1 MQQEVRFAT
10 FNVLNLA
17 PPGVRFYVDQ
27 EAHTQEQYD
36 AKVEWIARQLDLLDA
51 DVIGFQEIFSQ
62 AALREVLARTLKYRD
77 AHHVGFDPVGQE
89 DLQTSVQ
96 AGTLTPSVALVSRLP
111 IVGSP
116 ASHARYPH
124 GLAVALPGIDTPVTT
139 FTRPILHVQ
148 VSVPMADAQAPVA
161 LPGRPA
167 PRPQTIDVLVCHL
180 KSKRPD
186 YRGGPV
192 GSGANASQAANRPN
206 GGMDGDTGGSSE
218 TKHGN
223 GDGAVNP
230 VLVVESIDSKPENDS
245 YQLGLAMLRSLIRRG
260 AEALGL
266 RYLISDQLRRQRLPL
281 VVLGD
286 FNDVAAAMTT
296 QLVTGA
302 TSERRSLREGP
313 TDRLFDSYR
322 IQTRGRPVRDVSF
335 THTHENIAETI
346 DHVLVSEAFEPGA
359 PGAIGEV
366 LEVIYVND
374 HLGLR
379 APAASDHGIVLA
391 RLLLYGTQV

>member
-17 PPGVRFYVDQ
+17 PPGVRFYADQ
-27 EAHTQEQYD
+27 DAHTQAQYD
-36 AKVEWIARQLDLLDA
+36 AKADWIARQLDLIDV

-62 AALREVLARTLKYRD
+62 AALRDVLSRSVKYRD
-77 AHHVGFDPVGQE
+77 AHHVGFDPDGQE
-89 DLQTSVQ
+89 DLQSSVM

-111 IVGSP
+111 VVGVP
-116 ASHARYPH
+116 VSHAKYPH
-124 GLAVALPGIDTPVTT
+124 GLAVALPGVDTPVTL

-148 VSVPMADAQAPVA
+148 VSVPAIDAPMPV
-161 LPGRPA
+161 PGRPA
-167 PRPQTIDVLVCHL
+167 PRAQTIDVLVCHL

-186 YRGGPV
+186 YRGGAG
-192 GSGANASQAANRPN
+192 GSGLGVEAAA
-206 GGMDGDTGGSSE
+206 GAGSCSSGGSAGS
-218 TKHGN
+218 T
-223 GDGAVNP
+223 
-230 VLVVESIDSKPENDS
+230 PENDS
-245 YQLGLAMLRSLIRRG
+245 YQLGLAMLRSMIRRG

-322 IQTRGRPVRDVSF
+322 IQSRVRPLRDVGY
-335 THTHENIAETI
+335 THAHDNTNETI
-346 DHVLVSEAFEPGA
+346 DHVLVSDAFEPGA

-366 LEVIYVND
+366 LEVVYVND

-379 APAASDHGIVLA
+379 PPEASDHGIVLV
-391 RLLLYGTQV
+391 RILLYGSAAGG

>member
-1 MQQEVRFAT
+1 MQQEVRFAS

-17 PPGVRFYVDQ
+17 PAGMRFYLDQ
-27 EAHTQEQYD
+27 EPHTQAEYD
-36 AKVEWIARQLDLLDA
+36 AKVRWTAHQLDLMDA
-51 DVIGFQEIFSQ
+51 DVIGFQEIFSL
-62 AALREVLARTLKYRD
+62 ASLREVLSKTRLYQD
-77 AHHVGFDPVGQE
+77 AHLVGFDPDPGA
-89 DLQTSVQ
+89 DLDASVQ
-96 AGTLTPSVALVSRLP
+96 AGTFTPSVALVSRLP
-111 IVGSP
+111 LAGAP
-116 ASHARYPH
+116 ANHVRLPH
-124 GLAVALPGIDTPVTT
+124 GLSVALPGFDAPVTS

-148 VSVPMADAQAPVA
+148 VVAGGTAPA

-167 PRPQTIDVLVCHL
+167 PRAQVIDVLVCHL

-186 YRGGPV
+186 YR
-192 GSGANASQAANRPN
+192 
-206 GGMDGDTGGSSE
+206 
-218 TKHGN
+218 
-223 GDGAVNP
+223 DGAP
-230 VLVVESIDSKPENDS
+230 PADNDS
-245 YQLGLAMLRSLIRRG
+245 YQLGMATLRSMIRRG

-302 TSERRSLREGP
+302 TSERRAVREGP
-313 TDRLFDSYR
+313 TDRLFDSHR
-322 IQTRGRPVRDVSF
+322 VQLRGRQMRDGGF
-335 THTHENIAETI
+335 THVHDGATETI
-346 DHVLVSEAFEPGA
+346 DHILVSDAFEPGA

-379 APAASDHGIVLA
+379 LPEASDHGQVLA
-391 RLLLYGTQV
+391 RVMLFGSVPVI

>member
-17 PPGVRFYVDQ
+17 PPGVRFYADQ
-27 EAHTQEQYD
+27 EPYSQAQYD
-36 AKVEWIARQLDLLDA
+36 AKLDWIAQQLDLLDA

-62 AALREVLARTLKYRD
+62 AALREVLSRTRKYRD
-77 AHHVGFDPVGQE
+77 AQQVGFDPEGQDNLE
-89 DLQTSVQ
+89 ANVL

-111 IVGSP
+111 LVGQ
-116 ASHARYPH
+116 ASNHLKMPHA
-124 GLAVALPGIDTPVTT
+124 LAVSLPGIDAPVTN

-148 VSVPMADAQAPVA
+148 VLVGSDEPAVA
-161 LPGRPA
+161 GRTA
-167 PRPQTIDVLVCHL
+167 PRPQIVDVFVCHL

-186 YRGGPV
+186 YRGGS
-192 GSGANASQAANRPN
+192 GSA
-206 GGMDGDTGGSSE
+206 D
-218 TKHGN
+218 
-223 GDGAVNP
+223 
-230 VLVVESIDSKPENDS
+230 NDS
-245 YQLGLAMLRSLIRRG
+245 YQLGLAMLRSMIRRG

-302 TSERRSLREGP
+302 TSERRSVRERP

-322 IQTRGRPVRDVSF
+322 IQSRARPVRDVGY
-335 THTHENIAETI
+335 THVHDATMETI
-346 DHVLVSEAFEPGA
+346 DHVMVSDAFEPGA

-379 APAASDHGIVLA
+379 SPQASDHGLVLV
-391 RLLLYGTQV
+391 RVLLYGQKPCV

>member
-17 PPGVRFYVDQ
+17 PPGVRFYADQ
-27 EAHTQEQYD
+27 EPYSQAQYD
-36 AKVEWIARQLDLLDA
+36 AKVDWIAQQLDLLDA

-62 AALREVLARTLKYRD
+62 AALRDVLSRTRRYRD
-77 AHHVGFDPVGQE
+77 AQHVGFEPEGQDNLE
-89 DLQTSVQ
+89 ANVL

-111 IVGSP
+111 LVGQ
-116 ASHARYPH
+116 ASNHFKMPHA
-124 GLAVALPGIDTPVTT
+124 LAVTLPGIELPVTT

-148 VSVPMADAQAPVA
+148 VLAGGDDPGVA
-161 LPGRPA
+161 GRPA
-167 PRPQTIDVLVCHL
+167 PRQQIIDVFVCHL

-186 YRGGPV
+186 YRGG
-192 GSGANASQAANRPN
+192 GST
-206 GGMDGDTGGSSE
+206 D
-218 TKHGN
+218 
-223 GDGAVNP
+223 
-230 VLVVESIDSKPENDS
+230 NDS
-245 YQLGLAMLRSLIRRG
+245 YLLGLAMLRSMIRRG

-302 TSERRSLREGP
+302 TSERRSLRDRP

-322 IQTRGRPVRDVSF
+322 IQSRARPLRDVGY
-335 THTHENIAETI
+335 THIHAASMETI
-346 DHVLVSEAFEPGA
+346 DHVMVSDAFERGA

-366 LEVIYVND
+366 LEVVYVND

-379 APAASDHGIVLA
+379 PPEASDHGLVLV
-391 RLLLYGTQV
+391 RILLYGQTPGA